1 MEALRILDGQGLAPT
16 TFVLREPSLD
26 DVFLALTGKR
36 TDDEADPDSPPEDGG
51 RGRSRGRA
59 PAGSPTGGAR

>member
-1 MEALRILDGQGLAPT
+1 MLDAHALSPT

-36 TDDEADPDSPPEDGG
+36 TDTGDDDPDAATG
-51 RGRSRGRA
+51 RRRSA
-59 PAGSPTGGAR
+59 PGPRPAATPLSAGGAR